1 MGARRQLGRVRR
13 LVVKVG
19 TGLITTPDAGPDRR
33 RIRAL
38 AADLAALRAGKV
50 EGVLVTSGA
59 IATGM
64 ARLALPRRPRT
75 VPEKQAA
82 AAVGQSALMRHYE
95 AAFKRHGLAVG
106 QVLLTAQD
114 IGDRAR
120 YLNARN
126 TLLTLLRFGVV
137 PIVNEND
144 TVAVE
149 EIKVGDND
157 NLSALVASLIEADL
171 LVLLTDVDGLYTANP
186 AVDAGARVL
195 DTVEAVTGDIVR
207 LVWAGTG
214 AGSVGGMAT
223 KLQAAQKAA
232 AAGVP
237 MIIANGRTEGV
248 LGRLLHGEPLGT
260 YFVPKT
266 DRLAARKRWIGFA
279 VSPQGRLTV
288 DAGAVRALTLGGKS
302 LLPSGVVKV
311 EGDFAAGELVAVVA
325 DGDGKEFARG
335 LVNFDAP
342 ELDRIRGA
350 KTREIEPRLGYKS
363 FDEVIHRDNLVI
375 LSVSGGSDRRSPPT
389 PPPTGSRGAWR
400 SVGTGQEPAP
410 GGEERSGA
418 PPDPQR
424 DHVGPGDR

>member
-19 TGLITTPDAGPDRR
+19 SGLVTTPETGPDRR
-33 RIRAL
+33 RIATL
-38 AADLAALRAGKV
+38 AADLSVVRAGKV
-50 EGVLVTSGA
+50 ETVLVSSGA

-64 ARLALPRRPRT
+64 ARLALPRRPRSM
-75 VPEKQAA
+75 PEKQAA
-82 AAVGQSALMRHYE
+82 AAIGQSALMRHYE
-95 AAFKRHGLAVG
+95 VAFKRHGLAVG

-126 TLLTLLRFGVV
+126 TLLALLRFGVL

-186 AVDAGARVL
+186 AVSGDARKL
-195 DTVEAVTGDIVR
+195 DTVEAVTDDITR
-207 LVWAGTG
+207 LVWEGAGT
-214 AGSVGGMAT
+214 AAVGGMAT

-237 MIIANGRTEGV
+237 MIIANGRTERV
-248 LGRLLHGEPLGT
+248 LARLLDGEPLGT
-260 YFVPKT
+260 YFAPKA
-266 DRLAARKRWIGFA
+266 DRLGARKRWIAFA
-279 VSPQGRLTV
+279 VPPQGRLTV

-302 LLPSGVVKV
+302 LLPSGVVEV
-311 EGDFAAGELVAVVA
+311 EGDFAAGEVVAVCGDA
-325 DGDGKEFARG
+325 DGKEFARG

-342 ELDRIRGA
+342 ELRRIRGA

-363 FDEVIHRDNLVI
+363 FEEVIHRDNLVI
-375 LSVSGGSDRRSPPT
+375 L
-389 PPPTGSRGAWR
+389 
-400 SVGTGQEPAP
+400 
-410 GGEERSGA
+410 
-418 PPDPQR
+418 
-424 DHVGPGDR
+424 

>member
-1 MGARRQLGRVRR
+1 MGTRRQLGRIRR

-19 TGLITTPDAGPDRR
+19 SGLITAPDAGPERR
-33 RIRAL
+33 RIAAL
-38 AADLAALRAGKV
+38 AADVAAARGTPAREV
-50 EGVLVTSGA
+50 VVVSSGA

-64 ARLALPRRPRT
+64 ARLALPRRPRSI
-75 VPEKQAA
+75 PDKQAA

-95 AAFKRHGLAVG
+95 AAFKRHGLLVG

-126 TLLTLLRFGVV
+126 TLLALLRLGVL

-171 LVLLTDVDGLYTANP
+171 LVLLTDVDGLFTANP
-186 AVDAGARVL
+186 VMDPAARKL
-195 DTVEAVTGDIVR
+195 DTVEAITDDVTR
-207 LVWAGTG
+207 LVWAGAG

-237 MIIANGRTEGV
+237 MIIANGRTERV
-248 LGRLLHGEPLGT
+248 LQRVLAGESLGT
-260 YFVPKT
+260 YFAPRI
-266 DRLAARKRWIGFA
+266 DRLAARKRWIAFA
-279 VSPQGRLTV
+279 VPPHGRLTV

-302 LLPSGVVKV
+302 LLPSGVVRV
-311 EGDFAAGELVAVVA
+311 DGDFAAGEVVAVA
-325 DGDGKEFARG
+325 DEAAGKEFARG

-342 ELDRIRGA
+342 ELRRIRGA

-375 LSVSGGSDRRSPPT
+375 L
-389 PPPTGSRGAWR
+389 
-400 SVGTGQEPAP
+400 
-410 GGEERSGA
+410 
-418 PPDPQR
+418 
-424 DHVGPGDR
+424 